1 MSGFH
6 GMDINLLVALGALLE
21 EQNLTRAGERI
32 AMSQPAMSGA
42 LARLRKYYGDELLVR
57 AGRHYELS
65 PLGRE
70 LLPKVREALRQAER
84 TLGAA
89 QTFDPATSVRT
100 FAISISDYAL
110 TVLIDPLLAM
120 LAERA
125 PGVTVEFDPLPSDH
139 MSLESHLL
147 RRDLVVAGAPPGIPG
162 RRQAIFRDRFV
173 CIASRHNP
181 AAAGGALTL
190 TELAALPHA
199 VGTFGPHV
207 TTPADRALAEAGVR
221 REAAVTVSGL
231 LTLPFVVT
239 GTDLVAFVPERLAL
253 RMLDGLSLRIV
264 ETPLRPVPLVEAAH
278 WHPSTSGEAGLQ
290 WLLAV
295 LQEVATQVRHAPAAG
310 AG

>member
-6 GMDINLLVALGALLE
+6 GMDINLLVTLGALLE

-42 LARLRKYYGDELLVR
+42 LARLRKYYDDELLVR
-57 AGRHYELS
+57 VGRHYELS

-70 LLPKVREALRQAER
+70 LLPKVGEALRQAAR

-110 TVLIDPLLAM
+110 TVLIDPLLAL

-125 PGVTVEFDPLPSDH
+125 PGVTVDFDPVPHDH
-139 MSLESHLL
+139 ATIESHLL
-147 RRDLVVAGAPPGIPG
+147 RRDLVIAGAPSGIPG
-162 RRQAIFRDRFV
+162 RRQAVFRDRFV
-173 CIASRHNP
+173 CIASRQNP
-181 AAAGGALTL
+181 AAAHGSLSLAD
-190 TELAALPHA
+190 LAALPHA
-199 VGTFGPHV
+199 VGTFGPDIS
-207 TTPADRALAEAGVR
+207 TPVDRALAEAAIE

-231 LTLPFVVT
+231 LTLPFVVS
-239 GTDLVAFVPERLAL
+239 GTDLVAFVPERLVE
-253 RMLDGLSLRIV
+253 RTIEGLDLRIV
-264 ETPLRPVPLVEAAH
+264 AVPLPAIPLVEAAH

-290 WLLAV
+290 WLLAQF
-295 LQEVATQVRHAPAAG
+295 QEVAVRVRRTPAIR
-310 AG
+310 